1 MKLLWITPDV
11 VMCMYLLCS
20 KKLRVNIN
28 VPMKTEQRQEQE
40 QTHKYIEEDRKLL
53 IQVTTTS
60 MGSCAWLIPSPDHL
74 TLYFANCEIVNF
86 SLLYNPVLSEIFTVA
101 KWIASHVDNFILSCV
116 TDKSGSYTPEFLGSS
131 PVQWNFFSFFEGG
144 WRVSKKNNDLL
155 GAVVR
160 M

>member
-11 VMCMYLLCS
+11 VMCMYLLHS

-60 MGSCAWLIPSPDHL
+60 MGSCAWLIPSPNHL

-86 SLLYNPVLSEIFTVA
+86 SLWYNPILSEIFTVA
-101 KWIASHVDNFILSCV
+101 KWIAAHVDNFILSGV

-131 PVQWNFFSFFEGG
+131 PVQWNFFPFLKGG
-144 WRVSKKNNDLL
+144 WRAFQEKQWLTRRSC
-155 GAVVR
+155 
-160 M
+160 